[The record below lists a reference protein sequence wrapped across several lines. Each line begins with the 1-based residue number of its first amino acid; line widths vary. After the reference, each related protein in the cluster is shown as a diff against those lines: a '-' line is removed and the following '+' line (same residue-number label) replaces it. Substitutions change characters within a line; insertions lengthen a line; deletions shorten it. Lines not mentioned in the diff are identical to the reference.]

1 MDALPRMSM
10 LGRDK
15 LVVSRTTLALGVALT
30 MLLLIVAIGHISS
43 GAADAALVKAEHA
56 VKVLNQVDRV
66 NTIVAATH
74 GVFAPGVEQVLA
86 QNPIRALFVT
96 DSTEPIASIANIRVE
111 RVSLAP
117 TVLDVLGRLQ
127 EGRSIQE
134 FLAQS

>member
-1 MDALPRMSM
+1 
-10 LGRDK
+10 
-15 LVVSRTTLALGVALT
+15 
-30 MLLLIVAIGHISS
+30 
-43 GAADAALVKAEHA
+43 
-56 VKVLNQVDRV
+56 
-66 NTIVAATH
+66 
-74 GVFAPGVEQVLA
+74 VEQVLA